1 MSIEHLLQAGL
12 LLASVGLAVFCIT
25 LARRLRRLNDLETG
39 LGGAI
44 AVMAAEVDRL
54 ERAIRAARDEAMSAS
69 QGLCDEISTARK
81 ERAIW
86 DLRQKIAAAA
96 LSPAGPED
104 SAPPPAMT
112 PEAQQPL
119 RRLRKRQDVSCG

>member
-1 MSIEHLLQAGL
+1 MSIDHLLQGGL
-12 LLASVGLAVFCIT
+12 LLACIGLTVFCVT

-54 ERAIRAARDEAMSAS
+54 EKAIRAARDEATSAS
-69 QGLCDEISTARK
+69 RSLADEVAAARR
-81 ERAIW
+81 ERALW

-96 LSPAGPED
+96 MAPADEVP
-104 SAPPPAMT
+104 PPPARAGET
-112 PEAQQPL
+112 ELLL
-119 RRLRKRQDVSCG
+119 RRRRKRQEVSHG